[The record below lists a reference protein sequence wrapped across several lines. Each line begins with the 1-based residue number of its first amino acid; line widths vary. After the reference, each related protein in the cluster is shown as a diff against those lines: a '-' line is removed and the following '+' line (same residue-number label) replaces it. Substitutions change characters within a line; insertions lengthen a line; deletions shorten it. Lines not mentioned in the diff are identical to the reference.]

1 MLISR
6 AVNAAIPVAGLVHSA
21 SDRVSA
27 SFSIRKQS
35 VPSGWYSFMSLK
47 FDPIEEVLESFRQG
61 RPIIVTD
68 DANRENEGDLIL
80 AAEKA
85 TAETLSFMIRYTSG
99 VICVPMEGAD
109 LDRLELPLMTLRNNE
124 AMRTAYT
131 ISVDA
136 KSGVTTGISAA
147 DRTRTI
153 RLLSDPQTRADDLVR
168 PGHVFPLR
176 YREGG
181 VLRRAGH
188 TEAAVDLARLAGLR
202 PAGVLAEVVNDD
214 GSMARLPELFAFGQQ
229 HGLKIC
235 SIEQLISYRRARE
248 KLIVKEQ
255 EVDLPTDYGNFRL
268 HLYRSLV
275 DDVHHLA
282 LVRGTISPTT
292 PTLVRVHSEC
302 LTGDVFGSR
311 RCDCG
316 NQLHAALEQIDEAG
330 SGVLV
335 YMRQEG
341 RGIGLAAKIQ
351 AYKLQEEGLDTVE
364 ANERLGFP
372 GDLREY
378 GIGAQ
383 ILVDVG
389 VREIRLLTNN
399 PKKVIGLEGYGLN
412 IIDQLPIKAP
422 TNQHNQKYLETKR
435 LKLGHL
441 L

>member
-1 MLISR
+1 MKSEVR
-6 AVNAAIPVAGLVHSA
+6 NPKFAM
-21 SDRVSA
+21 VS
-27 SFSIRKQS
+27 FVR
-35 VPSGWYSFMSLK
+35 YFFMSLE
-47 FDPIEEVLESFRQG
+47 FDSIDEVLGSVRQG

-99 VICVPMEGAD
+99 VICVPMEGSD
-109 LDRLELPLMTLRNNE
+109 LDRLELPLMTLKNTE

-131 ISVDA
+131 ISTDA
-136 KSGVTTGISAA
+136 KSGVSTGISAA

-153 RLLSDPQTRADDLVR
+153 RLLSDSGTRAEDLVR

-214 GSMARLPELFAFGQQ
+214 GSMARLPQLFAFAQQ
-229 HGLKIC
+229 NQLKIC
-235 SIEQLISYRRARE
+235 SIEQLIAYRRARE

-255 EVDLPTDYGNFRL
+255 EVDLPTDYGDFRL

-282 LVRGTISPTT
+282 LVRGTISPTA

-330 SGVLV
+330 AGVLV

-364 ANERLGFP
+364 ANERLGFA

-389 VREIRLLTNN
+389 VKEIRLLTNN

-422 TNQHNQKYLETKR
+422 ANQHNEKYLETKR